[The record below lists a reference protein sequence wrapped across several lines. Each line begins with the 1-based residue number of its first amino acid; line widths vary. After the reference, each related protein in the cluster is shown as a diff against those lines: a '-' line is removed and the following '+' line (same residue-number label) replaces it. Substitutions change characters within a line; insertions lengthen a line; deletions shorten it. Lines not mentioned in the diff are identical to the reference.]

1 MIKFIIFLVGYT
13 NEKLVAKSIMAD
25 GLILK
30 PSRPL
35 AVPDYMLWDKN
46 GTMDAKD
53 TISNET
59 SEFETYSEVS
69 GTRFGIILAYNSGNE
84 TIRSGSKRQYRS
96 KKLKMG

>member
-1 MIKFIIFLVGYT
+1 M
-13 NEKLVAKSIMAD
+13 VAKSIMAD